1 MPVKKYI
8 VTLTKEERAVL
19 NEMLNKGKH
28 SAEKRKRAQA
38 LLLAE
43 KNYTDDIIADR
54 TGLSR
59 RGLEQL
65 RQRFVEEG
73 FEMTLEGK
81 PRGHRPKTLGGA
93 DEARLIALAC
103 SPKPDGRARWTLR
116 LLTDK
121 WSTLAHTET
130 KTISRETVR
139 RTLKKTKLS
148 LGAVRNGAYRRK
160 ARQSLQPQWR
170 IYLIFTPENM
180 MKTVFWYVWMKFP
193 GN

>member
-8 VTLTKEERAVL
+8 VTLTKNEKALL
-19 NEMLNKGKH
+19 NEIINKGKH

-38 LLLAE
+38 LLLAAG
-43 KNYTDDIIADR
+43 NYTDDMIAER

-73 FEMTLEGK
+73 FEVTLAGK
-81 PRGHRPKTLGGA
+81 PRGHRPKALSGA
-93 DEARLIALAC
+93 DEARLIALVC
-103 SPKPDGRARWTLR
+103 SPKPDGRTRWTLR
-116 LLTDK
+116 LLADT

-139 RTLKKTKLS
+139 RTLKKTKLN
-148 LGAVRNGAYRRK
+148 LGAARNGVYRRK
-160 ARQSLQPQWR
+160 GSLS
-170 IYLIFTPENM
+170 L
-180 MKTVFWYVWMKFP
+180 
-193 GN
+193 

>member
-1 MPVKKYI
+1 MPEKKYI
-8 VTLTKEERAVL
+8 VTLTKEERIIL
-19 NEMLNKGKH
+19 SDMLNKGKH

-43 KNYTDDIIADR
+43 KNYTDGIVADR

-73 FEMTLEGK
+73 FEATLAGK
-81 PRGHRPKTLGGA
+81 PRRHRPKALGGE

-116 LLTDK
+116 LLAKT
-121 WSTLAHTET
+121 WSTLAYTET
-130 KTISRETVR
+130 KKISRETVR
-139 RTLKKTKLS
+139 RTLKKTNLN
-148 LGAVRNGAYRRK
+148 LGAARNGAYRQK
-160 ARQSLQPQWR
+160 GSLGLQPQWR
-170 IYLIFTPENM
+170 IYSTSS
-180 MKTVFWYVWMKFP
+180 T
-193 GN
+193 

>member
-1 MPVKKYI
+1 MPAKKYI
-8 VTLTKEERAVL
+8 VTLTKEERAIL
-19 NEMLNKGKH
+19 NGILSKGKH
-28 SAEKRKRAQA
+28 NAEKRKRAQA

-43 KNYTDDIIADR
+43 KNYTDDMIADR

-73 FEMTLEGK
+73 FEVTFAGK
-81 PRGHRPKTLGGA
+81 PRGHRPKALGGA
-93 DEARLIALAC
+93 DEARLIALVC
-103 SPKPDGRARWTLR
+103 SPKPDGRTRWTLR

-121 WSTLAHTET
+121 WSTLAYTET

-148 LGAVRNGAYRRK
+148 LGAVRNGAYRLKER
-160 ARQSLQPQWR
+160 RSL
-170 IYLIFTPENM
+170 
-180 MKTVFWYVWMKFP
+180 
-193 GN
+193 

>member
-1 MPVKKYI
+1 VDIIYYHTCIDTKREGSMPEKRYI
-8 VTLTKEERAVL
+8 VNLTKDEKEIL
-19 NEMLNKGKH
+19 KGIINKGKH

-43 KNYTDDIIADR
+43 ENYTDSAIAER

-73 FEMTLEGK
+73 FEVTLAGR
-81 PRGHRPKTLGGA
+81 PRGHRPKKLDGK

-103 SPKPDGRARWTLR
+103 SPKPEGRSRWTLR
-116 LLTDK
+116 LLRDT
-121 WSTLAHTET
+121 WSTLAYTDVKTASHET
-130 KTISRETVR
+130 IR

-148 LGAVRNGAYRRK
+148 HGKALNGAFRIGGK
-160 ARQSLQPQWR
+160 ASL
-170 IYLIFTPENM
+170 
-180 MKTVFWYVWMKFP
+180 
-193 GN
+193 

>member
-1 MPVKKYI
+1 MPAKKYV
-8 VTLTKEERAVL
+8 VTLTREERTTLKEIV
-19 NEMLNKGKH
+19 NKGKH
-28 SAEKRKRAQA
+28 SAEKRRRAQA

-43 KNYTDDIIADR
+43 KNYTDDMIADR
-54 TGLSR
+54 AGLSR

-73 FEMTLEGK
+73 FEVTLAGK
-81 PRGHRPKTLGGA
+81 PRGHRPKALGGA
-93 DEARLIALAC
+93 DEARLIALVC

-121 WSTLAHTET
+121 WSALAHTET

-148 LGAVRNGAYRRK
+148 LGEAMNGASRLK
-160 ARQSLQPQWR
+160 ASQIL
-170 IYLIFTPENM
+170 
-180 MKTVFWYVWMKFP
+180 
-193 GN
+193 